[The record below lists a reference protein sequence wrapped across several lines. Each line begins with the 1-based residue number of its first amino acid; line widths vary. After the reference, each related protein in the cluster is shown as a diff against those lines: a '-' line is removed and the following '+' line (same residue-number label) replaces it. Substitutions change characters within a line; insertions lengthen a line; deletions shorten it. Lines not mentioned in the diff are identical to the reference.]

1 MQGVILAAGMGKRL
15 KNLTQDKTKCMVE
28 VNGISLI
35 ERMLRILDKKKL
47 SKIIIVIGYQGEKLK
62 DYISGLDVKTPIVYV
77 ENKVFDK
84 TNNIYSLSL
93 TAPYL
98 ENEDTLLLES
108 DLIFEEAVIDVLIE
122 DKRENL
128 ALVDHFESWMDG
140 TCMILDDE
148 DCIVDMVG
156 KKNLHF
162 TNAQRYFKTVNIYKF
177 SSHFS
182 KYTYVPFLRAY
193 ALAMGNNEYYE
204 SVIRLIAMLDT
215 KELHAK
221 RLDGQ
226 VWYEIDDAQD
236 LDIAESLFI
245 EDEGERYQK
254 IISRFGG
261 FWRYPKMKDFCY
273 IVNPFF
279 PTAHM
284 LEEIQANNNKLVTQ
298 YPSGAKVNRLLAGK
312 LFGISAQAVVVGNG
326 AAELIK
332 ILIHKISGKVGFIRP
347 TFEEYPNCCQI
358 EQQVVM
364 DTRDTDFQYSAEDI
378 CSFFEGTFIKT
389 LVLVNP
395 DNPSGHY
402 LSKNDI
408 LILINWCR
416 ERDICLILDES
427 FADFADYDLSFL
439 NSSGLMLYDKL
450 YIIKSISKSYG
461 VPGIRL
467 GVLASNDADM
477 MKKVQDELPIWNIN
491 SYAEFF
497 LQILEKY
504 KDDYN
509 ISLKKMA
516 ESRGKMMV
524 ALSKIP
530 FLRIFPSQ
538 ANYVMCE
545 LLNDVKSDELAIYL
559 LKKNIL
565 IKNLTNKIDDGKEYI
580 RIAVRT
586 EAENSQLIDLL
597 KTYE

>member
-273 IVNPFF
+273 LVNPFF

-524 ALSKIP
+524 TLSKIP

>member
-245 EDEGERYQK
+245 EDEGERYKK

-524 ALSKIP
+524 TLSKIP

>member
-245 EDEGERYQK
+245 EDEGERYKK

-273 IVNPFF
+273 LVNPFF

-524 ALSKIP
+524 TLSKIP

>member
-273 IVNPFF
+273 LVNPFF